1 MDETTTDAATQD
13 PGVVPT
19 TQPEE
24 QPAEAVLATPS
35 EPTPTDPPT
44 EEPAVA
50 DNSDVDEDPSAYWSK
65 KGIDITTPE
74 GQAQA
79 AKSYREAEKAMHEK
93 GQRASELERQI
104 STQATVDPDASE
116 AQRALAIATQL
127 QNKAVIETWKVQN
140 NISAE
145 EDKAMGAYAKANPQT
160 AELLTSGLLTLDE
173 FRAIAVPAKP
183 VDTTAIKKQGGQEA
197 LESLAN
203 KQRATAVAGN
213 AVNSAPPAGLN
224 KNNVDTWWD
233 GLGSAGR
240 ADPDNRAQLD
250 RILAS

>member
-1 MDETTTDAATQD
+1 MEESTIDAATQE

-24 QPAEAVLATPS
+24 QPAETVQTASESSETTDQPS
-35 EPTPTDPPT
+35 TDET
-44 EEPAVA
+44 GPAPA
-50 DNSDVDEDPSAYWSK
+50 SSDEDDLADYWTK

-79 AKSYREAEKAMHEK
+79 AKSYREAEKLMHSK
-93 GQRASELERQI
+93 AQQASELEKQI
-104 STQATVDPDASE
+104 STQTTVDPDASE

-127 QNKAVIETWKVQN
+127 QNKAVIETWKAQN
-140 NISAE
+140 NISHE
-145 EDKAMGAYAKANPQT
+145 EDVAMGAYAKANPKT

-197 LESLAN
+197 LEKLAN
-203 KQRATAVAGN
+203 KQRATQPIGGAATPSSPTSDDSIEGLKSRLAG
-213 AVNSAPPAGLN
+213 V
-224 KNNVDTWWD
+224 KF
-233 GLGSAGR
+233 
-240 ADPDNRAQLD
+240 
-250 RILAS
+250 